1 MMNLMSLEFFQKMM
15 AKCPGEPYGAY
26 PKGARVVKIHGEAY
40 DMHPLGTT
48 GTVRGSVCH
57 PETSEIA
64 YMIEWD
70 HRVHGFIIAK
80 KIERLA

>member
-1 MMNLMSLEFFQKMM
+1 
-15 AKCPGEPYGAY
+15 
-26 PKGARVVKIHGEAY
+26 VVKIHGEAC
-40 DMHPLGTT
+40 DVHPVGTT